1 MSRPANAAGGP
12 AGPRGCTSGRAG
24 GRPLVHPSTRFSELR
39 AVRRALWGLCPD
51 SRKVLS
57 EFRSEPRIRSGRR
70 AQSAWIN
77 SASCVRNAGTGDE
90 RECGASRWPV
100 GEADGTGRQRR
111 SAGSAGSA
119 GQRQRR
125 VSASGGSAA
134 SAVGGLRR
142 VSGSAGSAG
151 CGGVSGGGGSA
162 PSAGQRQ
169 RRVSGAAGSAG
180 AAEREQA
187 GVPAVADVRERVA
200 GGPGGRVLGAE
211 HALAPG
217 QGALVVAD
225 RLAQPPGSRVGA
237 GQVAA

>member
-90 RECGASRWPV
+90 RECGASRWPL

-151 CGGVSGGGGSA
+151 CGGVGGL
-162 PSAGQRQ
+162 